1 MQSPSSDDITPPIMR
16 SRYWIITITVVS
28 ILAVIRGLGNLYPTE
43 WILSANKVVD
53 WLVVFVFLLTIP
65 IMVIPWNNL
74 TSAIR
79 FYRSRGE
86 VQGIH
91 INISLSMW
99 VLALIYVILYKIP
112 YIKYLFL
119 CFELLN
125 FLTLLIVLRYRSLI
139 RIRFSGS
146 LLILGLT
153 TRLIY
158 QGFGTYWLL

>member
-1 MQSPSSDDITPPIMR
+1 MR
-16 SRYWIITITVVS
+16 GWYWIITITVVS
-28 ILAVIRGLGNLYPTE
+28 ILAVVRGLGNIYPTE
-43 WILSANKVVD
+43 WVLSANKVVD
-53 WLVVFVFLLTIP
+53 WLGVFIFLLTIP
-65 IMVIPWNNL
+65 TMIIPWNNL
-74 TSAIR
+74 ISAVR

-86 VQGIH
+86 TQGIH

-112 YIKYLFL
+112 YIRYLFL
-119 CFELLN
+119 CFVLLN

-139 RIRFSGS
+139 RIRISGS

>member
-16 SRYWIITITVVS
+16 GEYWKASTIVVS
-28 ILAVIRGLGNLYPTE
+28 ILAVIRGLKNLYPTE

-79 FYRSRGE
+79 FYRSGGE
-86 VQGIH
+86 TDGVYID
-91 INISLSMW
+91 ISSSNW
-99 VLALIYVILYKIP
+99 ILAFIYTIVYKIP
-112 YIKYLFL
+112 HIGYFFLFL
-119 CFELLN
+119 EFLN
-125 FLTLLIVLRYRSLI
+125 LLTLIIIIRYKSRIKIYLSSSLAI
-139 RIRFSGS
+139 I
-146 LLILGLT
+146 ILAS
-153 TRLIY
+153 RLFY